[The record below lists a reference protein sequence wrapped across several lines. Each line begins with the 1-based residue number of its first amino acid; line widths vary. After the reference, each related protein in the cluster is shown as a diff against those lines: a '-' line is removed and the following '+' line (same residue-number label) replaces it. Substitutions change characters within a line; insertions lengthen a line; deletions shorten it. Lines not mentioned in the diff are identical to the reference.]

1 MAVVP
6 STPLVYL
13 PSRVN
18 KAKTAT
24 VQRKVEALL
33 ARDVNLK
40 ESAKRAFKSYFK
52 ATFLMKNKEVFDV
65 ASVDTEAYAR

>member
-1 MAVVP
+1 M
-6 STPLVYL
+6 
-13 PSRVN
+13 N
-18 KAKTAT
+18 KTKTAT

-52 ATFLMKNKEVFDV
+52 STFLMKNKEVFDV
-65 ASVDTEAYAR
+65 TSVDTEAYARYGVAADGCEVVS